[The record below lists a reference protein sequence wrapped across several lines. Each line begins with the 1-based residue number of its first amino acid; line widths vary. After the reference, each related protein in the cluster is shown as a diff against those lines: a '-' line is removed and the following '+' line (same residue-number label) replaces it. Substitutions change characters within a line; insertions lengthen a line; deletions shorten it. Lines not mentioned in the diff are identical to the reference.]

1 MDEPILP
8 DAFSGESDEF
18 QTDLFAED
26 WHSFEDGQFG
36 SRGEPA
42 YSGPAGEVSL
52 ELAEGIW
59 ITVDFA
65 EGDPGR
71 VVSLV
76 IDADCRSPFLVSL
89 FGEDRAIQIEET
101 LGNTISVNLGARRGA
116 SIPLPPTEEAAS
128 FIEIAKMKSI
138 AEDPAVHDVARACAA
153 LEAIEEMRRAPVKAP
168 RFDELTQDLLELAVD
183 FLEGEEQMLV
193 LLHDRLPKTAARF
206 AGLCQRNSRSTPEL
220 DRYRRLLEFGREGDV
235 EASESFDL
243 DSEWLSEEWV
253 VPASAGETTGPPE
266 EFDDGSS
273 RKRESL
279 SRIELSEGGLL
290 EATSPIYRPDRW
302 VRVLNSS
309 SLELLALAEL
319 RIKEDGSSIATALVA
334 PGTQLNEIFCE
345 IFEGP
350 RPIQRSSL
358 ERVAAAVRL
367 GRRATRAESIS
378 EARSRWTVCAEA
390 WEELGDGR
398 RARIAQRYAKSWRRH
413 PFAFR
418 VSEQVQN
425 FAERFEDPL

>member
-8 DAFSGESDEF
+8 DALSGESDEF
-18 QTDLFAED
+18 QIDLYAED
-26 WHSFEDGQFG
+26 WRLFEDGQFG

-59 ITVDFA
+59 ITIDFA

-71 VVSLV
+71 VISLV

-101 LGNTISVNLGARRGA
+101 LGNSGPLNLRALRGA
-116 SIPLPPTEEAAS
+116 SIPLPPTLEAAS

-153 LEAIEEMRRAPVKAP
+153 LEAIEEMRRASVKAP
-168 RFDELTQDLLELAVD
+168 RFDELTRDLLELAVNV
-183 FLEGEEQMLV
+183 LESEEQMLV

-220 DRYRRLLEFGREGDV
+220 DGYRRLLEFGGEINVDV
-235 EASESFDL
+235 EFDES
-243 DSEWLSEEWV
+243 
-253 VPASAGETTGPPE
+253 
-266 EFDDGSS
+266 FDDGSS
-273 RKRESL
+273 GKRVSL

-290 EATSPIYRPDRW
+290 QATSPTYRPDRW
-302 VRVLNSS
+302 VRVLNSG

-319 RIKEDGSSIATALVA
+319 RKQNDGSSVATAIVA
-334 PGTQLNEIFCE
+334 PGTSLNQIFCE
-345 IFEGP
+345 ILDEP
-350 RPIQRSSL
+350 RPIQRSSI
-358 ERVAAAVRL
+358 ERVGAAVRL
-367 GRRATRAESIS
+367 GRRATRAESNS
-378 EARSRWTVCAEA
+378 EARSRWTLCAEA
-390 WEELGDGR
+390 WEELGDQR
-398 RARIAQRYAKSWRRH
+398 RAQVAQRYADSWRRNPH
-413 PFAFR
+413 RFSIAEE
-418 VSEQVQN
+418 VAN
-425 FAERFEDPL
+425 FAEQFEDPL

>member
-1 MDEPILP
+1 MDEPVLP
-8 DAFSGESDEF
+8 DAFFGESDQF
-18 QTDLFAED
+18 QTDLYAED
-26 WHSFEDGQFG
+26 WRSFENEQFG

-59 ITVDFA
+59 ITIDFA
-65 EGDPGR
+65 EGDPGQ

-101 LGNTISVNLGARRGA
+101 LGNSGPLNLRALRGA
-116 SIPLPPTEEAAS
+116 SIPLPPTLEAAS

-138 AEDPAVHDVARACAA
+138 AEDPAVHDVARASAA
-153 LEAIEEMRRAPVKAP
+153 LEAIEEMRRASVKAP
-168 RFDELTQDLLELAVD
+168 RFDELTQDLLELAANV
-183 FLEGEEQMLV
+183 LESEEQMLV

-220 DRYRRLLEFGREGDV
+220 DRYRQLLEFGGEISVDV
-235 EASESFDL
+235 EVDES
-243 DSEWLSEEWV
+243 
-253 VPASAGETTGPPE
+253 
-266 EFDDGSS
+266 FDDGSS
-273 RKRESL
+273 GKRVSL

-290 EATSPIYRPDRW
+290 EATSPTYQPDRW
-302 VRVLNSS
+302 VRVLNSG

-319 RIKEDGSSIATALVA
+319 RKQADGSSVATALVA
-334 PGTQLNEIFCE
+334 PGTSLNEIFCE
-345 IFEGP
+345 IVESS
-350 RPIQRSSL
+350 RSIQGSSI
-358 ERVAAAVRL
+358 ERVGAAVRL
-367 GRRATRAESIS
+367 GRRATRAESNI
-378 EARSRWTVCAEA
+378 EARSRWTLCAEA

-398 RARIAQRYAKSWRRH
+398 RARIAQRYAESWRRD
-413 PFAFR
+413 PFALT
-418 VSEQVQN
+418 VAEEVAN

>member
-18 QTDLFAED
+18 QTDLYAED

-76 IDADCRSPFLVSL
+76 IDAGCRSPFLVSL

-116 SIPLPPTEEAAS
+116 SIPLPPTVEAAS

-153 LEAIEEMRRAPVKAP
+153 LEAVEEMRRASVKAP
-168 RFDELTQDLLELAVD
+168 RFDELTQDLLELAVNS
-183 FLEGEEQMLV
+183 LEGEEQMLV
-193 LLHDRLPKTAARF
+193 LLHDRLLKTAARF

-220 DRYRRLLEFGREGDV
+220 DRYRRLLEFGREDDV
-235 EASESFDL
+235 DARESFAL
-243 DSEWLSEEWV
+243 DSERLSEEWV
-253 VPASAGETTGPPE
+253 VPASAGETTGSPE

-290 EATSPIYRPDRW
+290 EATSPIYQPDRW
-302 VRVLNSS
+302 VRVLNSA
-309 SLELLALAEL
+309 SLELLAIAEL
-319 RIKEDGSSIATALVA
+319 RKQEDGSSIATALVA
-334 PGTQLNEIFCE
+334 PGTSLNQTFCE
-345 IFEGP
+345 ILEGP

-390 WEELGDGR
+390 WAELGDEL
-398 RARIAQRYAKSWRRH
+398 RARIAQRYAEAWRRD
-413 PFAFR
+413 PFALT
-418 VSEQVQN
+418 VAEEVAN

>member
-1 MDEPILP
+1 
-8 DAFSGESDEF
+8 
-18 QTDLFAED
+18 
-26 WHSFEDGQFG
+26 
-36 SRGEPA
+36 
-42 YSGPAGEVSL
+42 V
-52 ELAEGIW
+52 
-59 ITVDFA
+59 
-65 EGDPGR
+65 
-71 VVSLV
+71 
-76 IDADCRSPFLVSL
+76 
-89 FGEDRAIQIEET
+89 
-101 LGNTISVNLGARRGA
+101 
-116 SIPLPPTEEAAS
+116 EAAS

-153 LEAIEEMRRAPVKAP
+153 LEAVEEMRRASVKAP
-168 RFDELTQDLLELAVD
+168 RFDELTQDLLELAVNS
-183 FLEGEEQMLV
+183 LEGEEQMLV
-193 LLHDRLPKTAARF
+193 LLHDRLLKTAARF

-235 EASESFDL
+235 DARESFGL
-243 DSEWLSEEWV
+243 DSERLSEQWV
-253 VPASAGETTGPPE
+253 VPAAAWGATGSPE

-279 SRIELSEGGLL
+279 SLIELSEGGLL

>member
-8 DAFSGESDEF
+8 DALSGESDEF
-18 QTDLFAED
+18 QIDLYAED
-26 WHSFEDGQFG
+26 WRLFEDGQFG

-59 ITVDFA
+59 ITIDFA

-71 VVSLV
+71 VISLV

-101 LGNTISVNLGARRGA
+101 LGNSGPLNLRALRGA
-116 SIPLPPTEEAAS
+116 SIPLPPTLEAAS
-128 FIEIAKMKSI
+128 FIEIAKMKST

-153 LEAIEEMRRAPVKAP
+153 LEAIEEMRRASVKAP
-168 RFDELTQDLLELAVD
+168 RFDELTRDLLELAVNV
-183 FLEGEEQMLV
+183 LESEEQMLV

-220 DRYRRLLEFGREGDV
+220 DGYRRLLEFGGEINVDV
-235 EASESFDL
+235 EFDES
-243 DSEWLSEEWV
+243 
-253 VPASAGETTGPPE
+253 
-266 EFDDGSS
+266 FDDGSS
-273 RKRESL
+273 GKRVSL

-290 EATSPIYRPDRW
+290 EATSLTYQPDRW
-302 VRVLNSS
+302 VRVLNSG

-319 RIKEDGSSIATALVA
+319 RKQNDGSSVATTIVA
-334 PGTQLNEIFCE
+334 PGTSLNQIFCE
-345 IFEGP
+345 ILDEP
-350 RPIQRSSL
+350 RPIQRSSI
-358 ERVAAAVRL
+358 ERVGAAVRL

-378 EARSRWTVCAEA
+378 EARSRWTLCAEA
-390 WEELGDGR
+390 WAELGDGR
-398 RARIAQRYAKSWRRH
+398 RARIAQRYAEAWRRD
-413 PFAFR
+413 PFALT
-418 VSEQVQN
+418 VAEEVAN

>member
-1 MDEPILP
+1 MDKPVLP
-8 DAFSGESDEF
+8 DAFFGESDEF
-18 QTDLFAED
+18 QIDLYAED
-26 WHSFEDGQFG
+26 WRSFENGQFG

-52 ELAEGIW
+52 ELAEEIW
-59 ITVDFA
+59 ITIDFA

-101 LGNTISVNLGARRGA
+101 LGNSGPLNLRALRGA
-116 SIPLPPTEEAAS
+116 SIPLPPTLEAAS

-153 LEAIEEMRRAPVKAP
+153 LEAIEEMRRASVKAP
-168 RFDELTQDLLELAVD
+168 RFDELTQDLLELAVN
-183 FLEGEEQMLV
+183 FLESEEQMLV

-220 DRYRRLLEFGREGDV
+220 DRYRQLLEFGREGDV
-235 EASESFDL
+235 DVSESFDL
-243 DSEWLSEEWV
+243 DSERLSEQWV
-253 VPASAGETTGPPE
+253 VPAAAWEVTGWPE
-266 EFDDGSS
+266 KFDDGSS
-273 RKRESL
+273 QKRESL

-290 EATSPIYRPDRW
+290 QATSPTYRPDRW
-302 VRVLNSS
+302 VRVLNSG

-319 RIKEDGSSIATALVA
+319 RKQEDGSSVATALVA
-334 PGTQLNEIFCE
+334 PGTSLHEIFCE
-345 IFEGP
+345 IVESS
-350 RPIQRSSL
+350 RSIQGSSI
-358 ERVAAAVRL
+358 ERVGAAVRL
-367 GRRATRAESIS
+367 GRRATRAESNS
-378 EARSRWTVCAEA
+378 EARSRWTLCAEA

-398 RARIAQRYAKSWRRH
+398 RARIAQRYAESWRRD
-413 PFAFR
+413 PFALT
-418 VSEQVQN
+418 VAEEVAN
-425 FAERFEDPL
+425 FAEQFEDSL